1 MPGRV
6 VVSEYV
12 DVTHAFVEKEKVWA
26 WSTPCSTRSR
36 ASSAPTSS
44 RVASGKPASGEDSL
58 IARYFR
64 PLATDP
70 GAFGLDDDAA
80 ALKPDGNDIVVTTD
94 AIVEGVHFLPD
105 DPPDTVARKA
115 LRVNLSD
122 LAAKGAIP
130 AGFVLTLA
138 LRHADEA
145 WLTPFAAALGE
156 DASQFACPL
165 LGGDTVSTPGPL
177 MVSVTAFGRVP
188 PGKMVHRSGAKASE
202 RVMVTGT
209 IGDAALG
216 LAVLRGGKVHAA
228 ATGTAARAAL
238 VERYRVP
245 QPRVA
250 LAEIVR
256 RYASAAMD
264 VSDGLAGDLTKLCGV
279 SGVSAVID
287 LVSVP
292 LSDAAR
298 DLVSRGIVGL
308 ETLIAGGDDYEIL
321 CTLPEDRVEAF
332 AQAARDAGVTVS
344 SIGTIVAGSAVP
356 KFIDAQ
362 GREIVLERLSYSHF

>member
-1 MPGRV
+1 M
-6 VVSEYV
+6 
-12 DVTHAFVEKEKVWA
+12 
-26 WSTPCSTRSR
+26 
-36 ASSAPTSS
+36 
-44 RVASGKPASGEDSL
+44 ASGKPASGENAL

-70 GAFGLDDDAA
+70 GAFHLDDDAA
-80 ALKPDGNDIVVTTD
+80 ALKPSGDDIVVTTD

-122 LAAKGAIP
+122 LAAKGATP

-138 LRHADEA
+138 LRSVDDA
-145 WLTPFAAALGE
+145 WLKPFAAALGE
-156 DASQFACPL
+156 DATRFACPL

-188 PGKMVHRSGAKASE
+188 PGRMVHRSGAKPGE

-209 IGDAALG
+209 VGDAALG
-216 LAVLRGGKVHAA
+216 LAILRGGKVHAA
-228 ATGTAARAAL
+228 TTDIATRDAL
-238 VERYRVP
+238 VGRYRVP
-245 QPRVA
+245 QPRA
-250 LAEIVR
+250 AMADIVR
-256 RYASAAMD
+256 EFASAAMD
-264 VSDGLAGDLTKLCGV
+264 VSDGLAGDLTKLCAV
-279 SGVSAVID
+279 SGISAVID
-287 LVSVP
+287 LESIP

-321 CTLPEDRVEAF
+321 CTVPEDRVEAF
-332 AQAARDAGVTVS
+332 ARAARRAGVPVS
-344 SIGTIVAGSAVP
+344 SIGTVVAGSAVP
-356 KFIDAQ
+356 KFIDRE
-362 GREIVLERLSYSHF
+362 GREITLERLSYSHF

>member
-1 MPGRV
+1 M
-6 VVSEYV
+6 
-12 DVTHAFVEKEKVWA
+12 
-26 WSTPCSTRSR
+26 
-36 ASSAPTSS
+36 
-44 RVASGKPASGEDSL
+44 ASGKPASGEDSL

-80 ALKPDGNDIVVTTD
+80 ALRPDGSDIVVTTD

-122 LAAKGAIP
+122 LAAKGAFP

-138 LRHADEA
+138 LRQADAA
-145 WLTPFAAALGE
+145 WLQPFAAALGE
-156 DASQFACPL
+156 DAGEFDCPL

-188 PGKMVHRSGAKASE
+188 PGKMVHRSGAKAGD

-216 LAVLRGGKVHAA
+216 LAILRGGEIHAA
-228 ATGTAARAAL
+228 SDNAMREAL
-238 VERYRVP
+238 IGRYRVP
-245 QPRVA
+245 QPRTSMANV
-250 LAEIVR
+250 VR
-256 RYASAAMD
+256 THASASMD
-264 VSDGLAGDLTKLCGV
+264 VSDGLAGDLAKLCAV

-287 LVSVP
+287 MERVP
-292 LSDAAR
+292 LSGPAGG
-298 DLVSRGIVGL
+298 LVSRGVVGREML
-308 ETLIAGGDDYEIL
+308 VAGGDDYEIL
-321 CTLPEDRVEAF
+321 CTVPEGKVEGF
-332 AQAARDAGVTVS
+332 RLAARASKVAVTE
-344 SIGTIVAGSAVP
+344 IGTIVQGSSAP
-356 KFIDAQ
+356 TFRDAS
-362 GREIVLERLSYSHF
+362 GMGITLERLSYSHF